1 MAVRLGLYMNARR
14 VIEGTDDLNGNAVTN
29 VEQLAGLRNAGR
41 LGRVDVLI
49 RMSRDLAEHRR
60 QSDDGLDSE
69 IQPMWKGVRE
79 FTLDEIQGARLTRNV
94 GRVPRGAATQMLTAP
109 ALASFLRALRKG
121 GDPAL

>member
-49 RMSRDLAEHRR
+49 RMSRDLADHRR

-69 IQPMWKGVRE
+69 IQPMWKGGTNRAAITIVRNLAAAMGDAG
-79 FTLDEIQGARLTRNV
+79 FINCTVDEKPAWPGVIVCAAGTR
-94 GRVPRGAATQMLTAP
+94 GSR
-109 ALASFLRALRKG
+109 
-121 GDPAL
+121 